1 MNLIAEKL
9 YLVFTIGFCIG
20 CTSNNAPPMTE
31 RNIPDTGRYVP
42 TSARIYT
49 TAKDTNLR
57 LQKTAELE
65 FKKGKQPL
73 ETELSIFINPEK
85 TFQTMIGIGGAI
97 TDASAEVFAKL
108 SPEK

>member
-20 CTSNNAPPMTE
+20 CTLNNAPPMTE
-31 RNIPDTGRYVP
+31 RNISDTGRYVP

-49 TAKDTNLR
+49 TAKDTNLG

-73 ETELSIFINPEK
+73 ETELSIFINPDK